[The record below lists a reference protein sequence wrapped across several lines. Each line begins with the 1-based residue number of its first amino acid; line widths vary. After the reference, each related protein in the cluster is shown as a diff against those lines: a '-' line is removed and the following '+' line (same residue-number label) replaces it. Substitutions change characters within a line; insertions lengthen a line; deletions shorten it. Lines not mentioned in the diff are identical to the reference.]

1 MDNMDLIKK
10 TIDYWINMEVTELVN
25 FTRFLEVGGLFN
37 DDYTEPVK
45 MLFYKAKIL
54 KLKTAEEKIKELG
67 NENCKK
73 HFSNL
78 LELLKKKTDKKYLEL
93 LEEQINKNKEN
104 EEKKLFEAQ
113 NFKAIKKREI
123 LAILKDLKWSG
134 IPKVFFEE
142 DSLYKDDKIWMQY
155 YFQASEA
162 TIHTLLLF
170 VVDKKQKYSKNLIH
184 FLKEVKKMADC
195 KGGFGR
201 PGGRFSKFNFDWINL
216 EL

>member
-1 MDNMDLIKK
+1 MNNMDLIKK
-10 TIDYWINMEVTELVN
+10 TIDYWVDLDTNELVN

-45 MLFYKAKIL
+45 MLFYKSKIL
-54 KLKTAEEKIKELG
+54 KLKAAEEKVKELG

-78 LELLKKKTDKKYLEL
+78 LELLENKTDKKALEI
-93 LEEQINKNKEN
+93 LEEQKNKEKEK

-113 NFKAIKKREI
+113 NFKAIKKRKI
-123 LAILKDLKWSG
+123 LGMLSDLKWSG

-142 DSLYKDDKIWMQY
+142 DSLYKDEQRWTQY
-155 YFQASEA
+155 YYQASEA
-162 TIHTLLLF
+162 TIHNLLLF
-170 VVDKKQKYSKNLIH
+170 VVDREQKYSKNLIH
-184 FLKEVKKMADC
+184 FLKEVKKMAEC
-195 KGGFGR
+195 KGGFGN
-201 PGGRFSKFNFDWINL
+201 PGGKFSKCKFDWINL